1 MKIVKGKYQNGIVK
15 IEEKVDVEGEQDVYV
30 LFPEVRVKYFDFAE
44 LMKAKGIISIGGD
57 AVKDC
62 EDLYNE

>member
-1 MKIVKGKYQNGIVK
+1 MKGKYQNGIVK

-30 LFPEVRVKYFDFAE
+30 LFPEVKVKAVDPAE
-44 LMKAKGIISIGGD
+44 LLKIAGIISIGGD